1 VTLCPNYFRAVTH
14 LSFEEQSLYAA
25 QELAQMVP
33 ISGLDVYYQM
43 RRANPWVDEYL
54 PNAPGTPRPVPSFTV
69 SRWQRGRQH
78 LLESLLNSPAGGW
91 LERWEMN
98 RKIARFTRQYEL
110 REGSEAAFCA
120 EWCKGHFDN
129 HGTKTL
135 QAYSGR
141 VEALYPAPA
150 GHDTADNRP

>member
-1 VTLCPNYFRAVTH
+1 
-14 LSFEEQSLYAA
+14 LYAA

-33 ISGLDVYYQM
+33 LSGLDVYYQM
-43 RRANPWVDEYL
+43 RQANPWVGDYL
-54 PNAPGTPRPVPSFTV
+54 PNAHGVPRPVPV
-69 SRWQRGRQH
+69 VNPSRWRRGWRGT
-78 LLESLLNSPAGGW
+78 LEALLNTPAGGW

-98 RKIARFTRQYEL
+98 RKIARFTRQYDL
-110 REGSEAAFCA
+110 SADHSEAAFTA

-141 VEALYPAPA
+141 VEALHPTPA